1 MTDGGTPW
9 RMLPASARTLAASAT
24 LIVVEAALLCAE
36 PPSRGSKLIDYDASM
51 NDLTDQALL
60 TEPQAARLLRPGGM
74 PDEDA
79 AALLRSVGFD
89 DSETARRRLLEL
101 ARNDKERAELAACFP
116 MLLVAL
122 SDAATPDGSLVN
134 FERYVQSVDD
144 RGELFRYLA
153 RHPRAVEIL
162 IKLFV
167 GSQFLTEIL
176 LRRPGALQE
185 LTNHKR
191 LAEFKSRPQII
202 AEAAAAVAEHR
213 TLDEKLDALRRF
225 QHWEL
230 LRIGACDSF
239 GLLDLKSVTVQ
250 LSLLADSLVQSC
262 LNLILQ
268 TPGVLETPGVWPG
281 VDPAGFVVLAFGKL
295 GGEEL
300 NYSSDIDLVFLTPAD
315 SSRFWK
321 LGQRL
326 IQALLDSTGEGFLY
340 RVDMRLR
347 PWGRSGALV
356 NTVKAHID
364 YLAKHGRAWEK
375 QALLKARPIA
385 GDYAVGEEFLKR
397 AEPLIFSTPPDAV
410 RESIREMK
418 SRIEAELEKQ
428 GRVWGEVKAGEGS
441 IRDVEFVTQCLQ
453 LIHGRDN
460 PHVRSFNTMDGLVR
474 LADFGFLHADEYR
487 HLSNGYSFLRTV
499 EHSLQLMH
507 HKQTHT
513 LPARPRELAYLA
525 RRLDFAS
532 AEQFVAHYERHCEA
546 IRRIFAKYI
555 LQTPGIPETPGVW
568 PGVDSL
574 PDHRTLM
581 EPTYADTFSEEE
593 IAHHARLLDRLS
605 ADNLVEVDAAR
616 AAHIPG
622 ISENPWDVTVV
633 GYDHIGEL
641 SLMCGLLFVYG
652 FDIVEGNI
660 FTAEHVA
667 GGRAFRDQRAARRDA
682 SLETAR
688 KFVNVFS
695 VRPPAEGVDPDV
707 WDRYKADLVDLVQF
721 VREGGTAQAHGKL
734 AKRVAAAL
742 RDVPVADAASVGAEA
757 GSFRHGPGDAP
768 VLLPVSVEIDNDSAE
783 RMTVLHIRADD
794 TIGFLYELT
803 NALAMSGIEI
813 ERVVVRSVGNRVAD
827 TLFVTDAAGEKITDD
842 DRLRELRAAVVL
854 IKHFTHLLP
863 RSPNPEKALLHFREF
878 IERLFQTDDWID
890 DLSSLERP
898 DVLHALARLL
908 GVSNFLW
915 EDFLRLQHD
924 NLFPVVKDVE
934 GLRKEKTKADLAAEL
949 DAELREAANVEEQTD
964 VLNAFKDREMFRI
977 DMRHI
982 LGHVP
987 EFGEFASELSDL
999 ADVVVAA
1006 AVRLCDA
1013 ELRRRYGTPLFDRP
1027 VVDAASIR
1035 TDAGSV
1041 RHECALSVCALG
1053 KCGGREMGF
1062 ASDVELMFIYEGSGR
1077 TTGPEV
1083 ITTTEYFLKLVESF
1097 TQTIRAR
1104 QEGIFQIDLRLRP
1117 YGKAGSLAVS
1127 LDAFQSYFAKDGA
1140 AWPYERQ
1147 ALVKL
1152 RPVAGDTEFGARIV
1166 ALRDELLF
1174 TGETFDAVAM
1184 RAMREKQIRQ
1194 LVKAGTFN
1202 AKLSPGGLVDCEYL
1216 VQGLQITHGH
1226 RDPALRSGRTRD
1238 AIAALHA
1245 HGILNDDQ
1253 HRRLL
1258 DAYMF
1263 LRRLIDALRMVRGN
1277 ARDLTVP
1284 PQDDEE
1290 FQFLARRLG
1299 YGNET
1304 ARLQAD
1310 IALHT
1315 KNVQNLGELLD
1326 DAAPAS

>member
-1 MTDGGTPW
+1 
-9 RMLPASARTLAASAT
+9 
-24 LIVVEAALLCAE
+24 
-36 PPSRGSKLIDYDASM
+36 M
-51 NDLTDQALL
+51 NDQTERGLL
-60 TEPQAARLLRPGGM
+60 TEPQAARLLQPGGM
-74 PDEDA
+74 PHEDA
-79 AALLRSVGFD
+79 VALLQSVGFD
-89 DSETARRRLLEL
+89 DSATAHRRLQEL
-101 ARNDKERAELAACFP
+101 ARDDAERTELAECFP

-144 RGELFRYLA
+144 RGELFGYLA
-153 RHPRAVEIL
+153 RRPRAVEIL

-176 LRRPGALQE
+176 LRRPSALQE
-185 LTNHKR
+185 LTNHKG
-191 LAEFKSRPQII
+191 LAEIKSRPQLI
-202 AEAAAAVAEHR
+202 AEAAAAAKHR
-213 TLDEKLDALRRF
+213 TLDDKLDALRRY
-225 QHWEL
+225 QQWEL

-262 LNLILQ
+262 LNLVAADMQI
-268 TPGVLETPGVWPG
+268 
-281 VDPAGFVVLAFGKL
+281 DPAGFVVLAFGKL

-300 NYSSDIDLVFLTPAD
+300 NYSSDIDLVFLSPAD

-326 IQALLDSTGEGFLY
+326 IQALLESTGEGFLY

-356 NTVKAHID
+356 NTVKAHIE
-364 YLAKHGRAWEK
+364 YLAKHGRAWER

-397 AEPLIFSTPPDAV
+397 AEPLIFSTPPDVV

-418 SRIEAELEKQ
+418 ARIEADLEKQ

-453 LIHGRDN
+453 LIHGRDV

-474 LADFGFLHADEYR
+474 LADFGYLHADEYR
-487 HLSNGYSFLRTV
+487 QLSSGYAFLRTV
-499 EHSLQLMH
+499 EHALQLMH

-525 RRLDFAS
+525 RRLDFAG
-532 AEQFVAHYERHCEA
+532 AEQFVGYYERHCAA

-555 LQTPGIPETPGVW
+555 LQDQAAIGG
-568 PGVDSL
+568 DSRAEAGTL
-574 PDHRTLM
+574 PDHRSLM
-581 EPTYADTFSEEE
+581 EPTYTDTFTEEE
-593 IAHHARLLDRLS
+593 IAKHAGLLDRLS
-605 ADNLVEVDAAR
+605 SENLVEVDAVP
-616 AAHIPG
+616 AAG
-622 ISENPWDVTVV
+622 DRWDVTVV

-641 SLMCGLLFVYG
+641 SLMCGLLFVHG

-660 FTAEHVA
+660 FTAEHVS
-667 GGRAFRDQRAARRDA
+667 GGHTFRDQRAAGRDA

-695 VRPPAEGVDPDV
+695 VRPPPPPDGAPPDI
-707 WDRYKADLVDLVQF
+707 WPRYKSDLIDLVQL

-742 RDVPVADAASVGAEA
+742 RDVP
-757 GSFRHGPGDAP
+757 GDTAT
-768 VLLPVSVEIDNDSAE
+768 LLPVSVEIDNDSAE
-783 RMTVLHIRADD
+783 RMTVLHIQADD

-803 NALAMSGIEI
+803 NALAMTGIEI

-827 TLFVTDAAGEKITDD
+827 TLFVTDAQGAKITDE

-863 RSPNPEKALLHFREF
+863 RSPNPEQALLHFREF
-878 IERLFQTDDWID
+878 IEQLFQTDDWID

-898 DVLHALARLL
+898 AVLHALARLL

-934 GLRKEKTKADLAAEL
+934 GLRRVKSKAELAAEL
-949 DAELREAANVEEQTD
+949 DAELHAAADVAERTD

-982 LGHVP
+982 LGHVS

-1027 VVDAASIR
+1027 VADAASIR

-1041 RHECALSVCALG
+1041 RHGKSASRECALSVCALG
-1053 KCGGREMGF
+1053 KCGGRELGF

-1152 RPVAGDTEFGARIV
+1152 RPVAGDAGFGARIA

-1174 TGETFDAVAM
+1174 TGEPFDAVAM

-1226 RDPALRSGRTRD
+1226 RDPALRTGRTRD
-1238 AIAALHA
+1238 AIDALRE
-1245 HGILNDDQ
+1245 HGILNDEQ

-1299 YGNET
+1299 YGNDVS
-1304 ARLQAD
+1304 RLHSD
-1310 IALHT
+1310 VALHT
-1315 KNVQNLGELLD
+1315 EDVRDLAELLD
-1326 DAAPAS
+1326 VAAS

>member
-1 MTDGGTPW
+1 
-9 RMLPASARTLAASAT
+9 
-24 LIVVEAALLCAE
+24 
-36 PPSRGSKLIDYDASM
+36 M
-51 NDLTDQALL
+51 NDHTDQALL
-60 TEPQAARLLRPGGM
+60 TEPQAARLLQPGGM

-79 AALLRSVGFD
+79 VALLRSVGFD
-89 DSETARRRLLEL
+89 DCDTARRRLLEL
-101 ARNDKERAELAACFP
+101 ARNDDERVELAECFP

-134 FERYVQSVDD
+134 FERFVQSVDD
-144 RGELFRYLA
+144 RGELFHYLA
-153 RHPRAVEIL
+153 EHPRAVEIL

-176 LRRPGALQE
+176 LRRPSALDE
-185 LTNHKR
+185 LTNHKG

-202 AEAAAAVAEHR
+202 AEAAAAAAEFR
-213 TLDEKLDALRRF
+213 TLAEKLDALRRF

-250 LSLLADSLVQSC
+250 LSLLADGMVQSC
-262 LNLILQ
+262 LDLVTADMKI
-268 TPGVLETPGVWPG
+268 
-281 VDPAGFVVLAFGKL
+281 DPAGFVVLAFGKL

-300 NYSSDIDLVFLTPAD
+300 NYSSDIDLVFLAPAD

-321 LGQRL
+321 LGQKL
-326 IQALLDSTGEGFLY
+326 IQALLDATGEGFLY

-410 RESIREMK
+410 RENIREMK
-418 SRIEAELEKQ
+418 ARIEADLEKQ
-428 GRVWGEVKAGEGS
+428 GRVWGEVKSGEGS

-474 LADFGFLHADEYR
+474 LADFGYLHADEYR
-487 HLSNGYSFLRTV
+487 HLSSGYSFLRTV

-513 LPARPRELAYLA
+513 LPGRPRELAYLA
-525 RRLDFAS
+525 RRLDFPS
-532 AEQFVAHYERHCEA
+532 AEQFVGHYERHCEA

-555 LQTPGIPETPGVW
+555 LLDERAVAG
-568 PGVDSL
+568 DSNAKADL
-574 PDHRTLM
+574 PDHRALM
-581 EPTYADTFSEEE
+581 EPTYVDTFNEEQ
-593 IAHHARLLDRLS
+593 IGRHAKLLDGLS
-605 ADNLVEVDAAR
+605 AENLVEVDAALADGR
-616 AAHIPG
+616 
-622 ISENPWDVTVV
+622 WDVTIV

-667 GGRAFRDQRAARRDA
+667 GGHPFRDQHAARRDA
-682 SLETAR
+682 ELESAR

-695 VRPPAEGVDPDV
+695 VRPPADGVDAEV
-707 WDRYKADLVDLVQF
+707 WNKYKSDLIDLVQL

-742 RDVPVADAASVGAEA
+742 RDVPGDAA
-757 GSFRHGPGDAP
+757 
-768 VLLPVSVEIDNDSAE
+768 VLLPVAVEIDNDASE

-813 ERVVVRSVGNRVAD
+813 ERVIVRSVGNRVAD
-827 TLFVTDAAGEKITDD
+827 TLFVTGAAGEKIIDD

-863 RSPNPEKALLHFREF
+863 RSPNPEQALLHFREF
-878 IERLFQTDDWID
+878 IEQLFQTDNWID

-898 DVLHALARLL
+898 AVLHALAKLL

-934 GLRKEKTKADLAAEL
+934 GLRKEKSKADLAAEL
-949 DAELREAANVEEQTD
+949 DAELRDAANFEQRTD

-982 LGHVP
+982 LGHVS
-987 EFGEFASELSDL
+987 EFGEFAGELSDL

-1013 ELRRRYGTPLFDRP
+1013 ELRARYGTPMCN
-1027 VVDAASIR
+1027 VAEAASFCPG
-1035 TDAGSV
+1035 AGSV
-1041 RHECALSVCALG
+1041 DDMAKAPGFRLEAGSFGHVANRECALSVCALG

-1062 ASDVELMFIYEGSGR
+1062 ASDVELMFVYEGSGR

-1127 LDAFQSYFAKDGA
+1127 LEAFQSYFAKDGA

-1152 RPVAGDTEFGARIV
+1152 RPVAGNAEFGVRIA

-1174 TGETFDAVAM
+1174 TGEPFDAVAM

-1194 LVKAGTFN
+1194 LVQAGTFN

-1238 AIAALHA
+1238 AIAALRA
-1245 HGILNDDQ
+1245 HGILSDEQ

-1258 DAYMF
+1258 GAYMF

-1284 PQDDEE
+1284 TQDDEE

-1299 YGNET
+1299 YGNDVS
-1304 ARLQAD
+1304 RLQSE
-1310 IALHT
+1310 IASHT
-1315 KNVQNLGELLD
+1315 EHVRDLTELLD
-1326 DAAPAS
+1326 AAAS